1 MLVGAV
7 PVVKLTE
14 VPGDLAVADLAGM
27 DVVTEQDQSRL
38 RLLALQTQVVVAVVA
53 AMAHSRQLAVREL

>member
-7 PVVKLTE
+7 LVDKLTVAPVGLVE
-14 VPGDLAVADLAGM
+14 VDLAGM
-27 DVVTEQDQSRL
+27 DVVMEQDQSRR
-38 RLLALQTQVVVAVVA
+38 RLLALQTQVGVAVVA